1 MFSVV
6 SQYRINRFELISC
19 LAEPPAHGFVTFC
32 PQACTLNHFSNA
44 RSLRENVQAK
54 LSKSVFLENVSDR
67 IPKMISVTVDLR
79 NSPSRFRRPLE
90 FTGDNIRKKLF
101 SLSALLFATASSL
114 SISKPSAATNAHTGS
129 GGVALGSI
137 VGV

>member
-1 MFSVV
+1 V
-6 SQYRINRFELISC
+6 YIK
-19 LAEPPAHGFVTFC
+19 
-32 PQACTLNHFSNA
+32 PQLFRAAGKYFSNA